1 VTVIDSHRI
10 FDKLASAKTPGLE
23 TVYETSPDLNKR
35 SSSSAAMS
43 SSSNL
48 QMQPMLSRGRRPSAA
63 VVEADFAALRAGKV
77 KSLNLVLIF
86 FGLTNLMQADTEA
99 K

>member
-1 VTVIDSHRI
+1 MLHLFDVYWRAVIDSPSLI
-10 FDKLASAKTPGLE
+10 FVELASSKSPGLE
-23 TVYETSPDLNKR
+23 TVYEASPELNKR
-35 SSSSAAMS
+35 SNGTLAMS

-77 KSLNLVLIF
+77 KF
-86 FGLTNLMQADTEA
+86 
-99 K
+99 